1 MKIHIPESIKNY
13 VTNEPAV
20 PLVEKKGV
28 LWYSITQEEKDSLC
42 ELVRAIDSIPESEWR
57 TWDESEIL
65 KWCNIG
71 NIADRIARNCIVREG

>member
-1 MKIHIPESIKNY
+1 MKIHIPENIKNH
-13 VTNEPAV
+13 VTNEPGV
-20 PLVEKKGV
+20 PLVEKNGV
-28 LWYSITQEEKDSLC
+28 LWYSITQEEKDSLR

-71 NIADRIARNCIVREG
+71 NVADRIARNCIVREG